1 MCKPAAR
8 SSGTFSAPLLLSQLP
23 SVCHSDQNTTLLDS
37 NPPSSVISTHT
48 PSAQGSSTLRS
59 TTPSTTPAGG
69 QQSITKFPFL
79 PVDSRTRAAAA
90 LRHRLAKDGAAPS
103 TTVSPTGSSN
113 SGKPPKAVSTAW
125 TEHQEY
131 APGLI
136 LEPNISAASIP
147 RASRHPGLSPASRD
161 SVSLPQP
168 AWETRATPQARH
180 PPPSERGIPVL
191 LLDDSREEEE
201 EESGKEEVGAP
212 AWDVPCDYHPCR
224 HLQTPCAEL
233 QRRWRCRCP
242 GLSGEDTLPDPP
254 KLQAVAETTDT
265 SALVRWCAPNSVVRA
280 YQIRY
285 APEGW
290 PGNQSVVGDVCA
302 TARQHALHGL
312 SPATAYRVCVLAAN
326 GAGLSQRGA
335 CASFTTGR
343 SPGLIAAGLGSAG
356 GLLLVS
362 TALLATGLCRRGR
375 TPRTPPCHAQL
386 LAYRNPA
393 FVPVPATPLAQAGVD

>member
-1 MCKPAAR
+1 M
-8 SSGTFSAPLLLSQLP
+8 
-23 SVCHSDQNTTLLDS
+23 
-37 NPPSSVISTHT
+37 
-48 PSAQGSSTLRS
+48 
-59 TTPSTTPAGG
+59 
-69 QQSITKFPFL
+69 
-79 PVDSRTRAAAA
+79 
-90 LRHRLAKDGAAPS
+90 
-103 TTVSPTGSSN
+103 
-113 SGKPPKAVSTAW
+113 
-125 TEHQEY
+125 
-131 APGLI
+131 
-136 LEPNISAASIP
+136 
-147 RASRHPGLSPASRD
+147 
-161 SVSLPQP
+161 SLPQP
-168 AWETRATPQARH
+168 AWETRATLQSPH
-180 PPPSERGIPVL
+180 PPPSEGGIPVL
-191 LLDDSREEEE
+191 LQDDSREEEE

-242 GLSGEDTLPDPP
+242 GLSGEDTLPEPP

-265 SALVRWCAPNSVVRA
+265 TALVRWCAPNSVVRA

-312 SPATAYRVCVLAAN
+312 LPATAYRVCVLAAN

-335 CASFTTGR
+335 CAAFTTGR
-343 SPGLIAAGLGSAG
+343 SPVFITAGLGSAG

-375 TPRTPPCHAQL
+375 TPRTPPCHTQL

-393 FVPVPATPLAQAGVD
+393 FGPVPEAPLSQEAVH